1 MAEPS
6 PGVPIFLRA
15 DDQNLEA
22 VLTDFDTAVI
32 AIGDANKVAIKRIA
46 RNILARPRDSFVGF
60 EGMAS
65 VAGNTGQNHDLAAGR
80 QRVCEDY
87 LFAVLTGKVPL
98 DEGTRDAYRTG
109 LGDLGIK
116 FSFLDLPVI
125 TVAFQ
130 NGKPVIGRIIMTAVP
145 RFATRKV
152 VMVFRAPA
160 GSDRHVSAINA
171 NQSNDR
177 NDRNFRAVKV
187 GTREFVAPT
196 PPPPPAKPDQFFQ
209 MKISDKQP
217 DQPGGDVVAKAM
229 DEILKGAKLLSKSKK
244 LAERLEKVGK
254 VLKAAGKV
262 ADLAKLVRLAFAV
275 VGVEFIA
282 FDVMDMTR
290 KKGGLFLY
298 FGVAP
303 NVDGLLDVVID
314 LAADALISIINAGAV
329 PFFDEDFAGKL
340 AEELTKRGFKVSK
353 DVLQKL
359 LGLKLE
365 PPFPLS
371 DPFRVR
377 KLTTGEVDITVTLQ
391 DLEGEFDCAREAR
404 TLTVAFGEPATTGA
418 RRDRTDPRFVDIKS
432 GGGFSISRR
441 FGVTGVIMKVLDIP
455 FKGS

>member
-1 MAEPS
+1 MADPS
-6 PGVPIFLRA
+6 PGVPIFLKA
-15 DDQNLEA
+15 DDQTLEA
-22 VLTDFDTAVI
+22 VLTDFDTSVI
-32 AIGDANKVAIKRIA
+32 AIGDANKVALKRIA

-65 VAGNTGQNHDLAAGR
+65 VAGNTGQNLELAAGR

-87 LFAVLTGKVPL
+87 LFAILTAKVPL
-98 DEGTRDAYRTG
+98 DEGIKDKYRTG
-109 LGDLGIK
+109 LADIGIK
-116 FSFLDLPVI
+116 FNFLDLPTI

-145 RFATRKV
+145 NFATRKV

-171 NQSNDR
+171 NQSKDR
-177 NDRNFRAVKV
+177 NDQNFRAVKV

-196 PPPPPAKPDQFFQ
+196 PPPPPPRADQFFQ

-217 DQPGGDVVAKAM
+217 DQPGGDVVAKVL
-229 DEILKGAKLLSKSKK
+229 DEVLKAGKLLSKSK
-244 LAERLEKVGK
+244 LLQARLERLSK
-254 VLKAAGKV
+254 VLKGVGKV
-262 ADLAKLVRLAFAV
+262 ADLSKLVRLAIAL
-275 VGVEFIA
+275 VGIEIIA

-303 NVDGLLDVVID
+303 NIDGALDVVIEM
-314 LAADALISIINAGAV
+314 AIDAFIGLINASST
-329 PFFDEDFAGKL
+329 PFTDDLPGKL
-340 AEELTKRGFKVSK
+340 VEELSKRGIKLNK

-365 PPFPLS
+365 GPFPLS
-371 DPFRVR
+371 APFRVR
-377 KLTTGEVDITVTLQ
+377 KITGEVDITCTLE
-391 DLEGEFDCAREAR
+391 DLEGEFDCAREGR
-404 TLTVAFGEPATTGA
+404 VLTVAFGEPRTVGA
-418 RRDRTDPRFVDIKS
+418 RLPRTDPRFVEVRS

-441 FGVTGVIMKVLDIP
+441 FGLAGLIVKMLDIP